1 MLFAQPH
8 VPPPFQFLPQ
18 FLQLADQASAL
29 GFAVDHEPLSMVFP
43 Q

>member
-1 MLFAQPH
+1 MLFAQPRVH
-8 VPPPFQFLPQ
+8 PP